1 MIPFEN
7 RNRCCR
13 RGIVQIEIITALF
26 LLALVFI
33 FFSMQLPSYFFLVLI
48 AGCLIFILSFI
59 NTDFVLVILILSTLL
74 SPELSVGGVKG
85 REIIIRGR
93 GYLPDLCFPRVAR

>member
-1 MIPFEN
+1 
-7 RNRCCR
+7 
-13 RGIVQIEIITALF
+13 
-26 LLALVFI
+26 
-33 FFSMQLPSYFFLVLI
+33 
-48 AGCLIFILSFI
+48 
-59 NTDFVLVILILSTLL
+59 L